1 MQNFFHVYGDF
12 LKVVNLFHPFFEISR
27 ISSAGSRNGAMN
39 WHGKLLCTKY
49 NSVRFIADRTC
60 RFGYP
65 VRK

>member
-1 MQNFFHVYGDF
+1 MPNFFHVYGDL
-12 LKVVNLFHPFFEISR
+12 LKFVNLFHPFFEISR

-39 WHGKLLCTKY
+39 WPGKLLCTKY
-49 NSVRFIADRTC
+49 KSVRFIAHRTC